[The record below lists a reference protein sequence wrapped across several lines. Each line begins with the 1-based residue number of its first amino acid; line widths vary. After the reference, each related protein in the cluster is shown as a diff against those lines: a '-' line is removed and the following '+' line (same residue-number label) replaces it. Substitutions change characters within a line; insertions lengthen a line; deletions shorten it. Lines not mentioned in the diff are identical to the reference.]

1 MSHKVKCKYCEQIFD
16 RDKEPAIKEKNRY
29 FHKKCYE
36 IYINSLSQ
44 EDKDITAFYD
54 YTKNLFGQEYNYMMT
69 KRLAEQ
75 YHKNYGY
82 TYSGMLS
89 SLKWFYE
96 IKGNSLEKSNGSIGI
111 IPYIYN
117 DAKKYYYNLYLAQQK
132 NKQIKN
138 YIAAVE
144 EITIPPPEMLQ
155 PKPKLWFD
163 DEEDDE

>member
-1 MSHKVKCKYCEQIFD
+1 MAKAMVKCPYCGKSFD
-16 RDKEPAIKEKNRY
+16 RLDPMIKFIKVGRRYAHVKCYNEHEASMTQEDNFKKVEHQIKEY
-29 FHKKCYE
+29 KKY
-36 IYINSLSQ
+36 
-44 EDKDITAFYD
+44 KDGNDIP
-54 YTKNLFGQEYNYMMT
+54 
-69 KRLAEQ
+69 
-75 YHKNYGY
+75 Y
-82 TYSGMLS
+82 TYSGMLA
-89 SLKWFYE
+89 SLRWFYE
-96 IKGNSLEKSNGSIGI
+96 IKGNSKEAANGGIGI

-132 NKQIKN
+132 NKQVKN